1 MHLELHDEKI
11 DVDKDIERLNAAKKY
26 WKTHNF
32 DPVNIQYYDPDK
44 EQDYQQKK
52 KQEEKTH
59 GQDWVQKLPKSWKEE
74 GGLYNPIN
82 GKIEDEKRLYE
93 RDLKEKNKRKR
104 FELRYDMERQ
114 VHKQSLGEEER
125 LGQISLNKINVQRFK
140 DTTARG
146 FDILTNKQF
155 NNPSE
160 EGSKTVYEPF
170 VKPPPS
176 TWTKIKNT
184 SNAFDDFRYGSSNA
198 ASQNNDTGSE
208 PKKLDDVADSG
219 DLNDRVY
226 DTVHDEFMQTN
237 NIERRSKRLM
247 KGSKTMSNFHK
258 TDANAKIT
266 QPVKVNPNPK
276 HEKAQNINK
285 TNQSALRESIN
296 SSARHFSKEVLPGST
311 AVRAGRDIVSQT
323 PQSKHSSIISSNRMI
338 RTGAFQRIKA

>member
-1 MHLELHDEKI
+1 
-11 DVDKDIERLNAAKKY
+11 
-26 WKTHNF
+26 
-32 DPVNIQYYDPDK
+32 VNIQYYDPDK
-44 EQDYQQKK
+44 EQEYQQKK
-52 KQEEKTH
+52 RQEEKTH

-114 VHKQSLGEEER
+114 VHKQSLGEVER
-125 LGQISLNKINVQRFK
+125 LDQISLNKINVQRFK

-184 SNAFDDFRYGSSNA
+184 SNAFDDFKYGSSNA
-198 ASQNNDTGSE
+198 GSQNNDARSE
-208 PKKLDDVADSG
+208 PKKLDDMADSG

-226 DTVHDEFMQTN
+226 DTVHDEFMQTS

-247 KGSKTMSNFHK
+247 KGSKTMSDFHK
-258 TDANAKIT
+258 TNATTKPSG
-266 QPVKVNPNPK
+266 PVKVNPNPK
-276 HEKAQNINK
+276 QENAQNTMAAVKGNK
-285 TNQSALRESIN
+285 EILPTKAENSSNNFNPNNRETNQSALRKSMN
-296 SSARHFSKEVLPGST
+296 SSARHASKEVLPGST
-311 AVRAGRDIVSQT
+311 AVRAGRNIVSQT
-323 PQSKHSSIISSNRMI
+323 PQSKHSSIVSSNRMI